1 MQSALRLLLTD
12 RETAQG
18 LAANA
23 RKAVLARHT
32 CAHRAQQLLEI
43 VAALRAA
50 PPNASTRLEG
60 ALA

>member
-1 MQSALRLLLTD
+1 LLTD